1 MKNLII
7 NYKVENVV
15 NKVIIAKDIE
25 NHLLKDLVSLKS
37 DKKILFIYDE
47 NINNQF
53 IKKILDN
60 IKLSGGNVI
69 SQKVKGSKKN
79 KSLKNLLFLFNILI
93 KNNFS
98 KKSVIVSCGGGVIGD
113 LTGLL
118 SSLYL
123 RGTIYFHI
131 PSTMTAIV
139 DSCLGGKTGIN
150 YKDVINSFGN
160 YYHPNRVYISERVLK
175 SLPNREYNAGISG
188 ILKCGLLG
196 NKKILTT
203 LKLKK
208 DFLLKRNFKILSILI
223 YETLKTKI
231 THFINDVKESKKRLN
246 LNFGHTFAHAIE
258 MATDQLVKKDYFR
271 HGEAVGIGI
280 LCEIALSNMNK
291 PKEKNELYKLTSD
304 ILKSYHLPIKIELPS
319 KVSKLKV
326 QNMIY
331 KNIFLDKKRIS
342 SNPRYINLKKV
353 GKPIIKE
360 VEDLNS
366 INEIIY
372 GFLD

>member
-175 SLPNREYNAGISG
+175 SLPNREYNAGISE

-208 DFLLKRNFKILSILI
+208 DFILKRNFKILSILI

>member
-175 SLPNREYNAGISG
+175 SLPNREYNAGIYE

-208 DFLLKRNFKILSILI
+208 DFILKRNFKILSILI